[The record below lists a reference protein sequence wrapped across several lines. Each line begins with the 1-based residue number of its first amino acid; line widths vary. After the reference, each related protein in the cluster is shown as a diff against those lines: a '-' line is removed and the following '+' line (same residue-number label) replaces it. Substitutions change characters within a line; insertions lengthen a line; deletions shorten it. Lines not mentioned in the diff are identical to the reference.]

1 MNDDVRNI
9 VLGVVAAGI
18 SAALGWIARTYL
30 WKRKLRR
37 KQAFF
42 GLPDNSESLLVV
54 NRDPATAEP
63 AVHRFDVFALLE
75 LSALI
80 KDCGAHVQVV
90 TQDTAHQG
98 FGERTEFCVGGPG
111 SNRRMVAHMSAMLP
125 GVRVNI
131 DPEPGPDRG
140 AFQIGG
146 ERYRMDPGVTEYV
159 LLARL
164 TVGERRDTRPVFL
177 FCGQRAITN
186 QGRHP
191 LSGPPSRA
199 AGPQVRLPLLRP
211 AAEGRQLAGVRPR
224 CGGTG
229 RGRHQ
234 GRADPA
240 AGSGVARH
248 APGELTS
255 ARIRRNPSGAQLTF
269 SSRRTTRG
277 TGPFRCASSDL
288 RLPPDGT
295 GRCEPPPSRAGPS
308 RRWRPRS

>member
-18 SAALGWIARTYL
+18 SAALGWVARTSV

-37 KQAFF
+37 KQAFL
-42 GLPDNSESLLVV
+42 GLPENSESLLVV
-54 NRDPATAEP
+54 NRDPAATEP

-80 KDCGAHVQVV
+80 KDCGAHVHVV

-111 SNRRMVAHMSAMLP
+111 SNRRMMAHIAAMLP

-146 ERYRMDPGVTEYV
+146 ERYRMDPGITEYA

-164 TVGERRDTRPVFL
+164 TAGDRREARPVFL

-186 QGRHP
+186 QAATRYLARKHG
-191 LSGPPSRA
+191 SGSFVLLLKVINSQAYGPDVVELVGDVTRA
-199 AGPQVRLPLLRP
+199 AQSPLPESP
-211 AAEGRQLAGVRPR
+211 A
-224 CGGTG
+224 
-229 RGRHQ
+229 
-234 GRADPA
+234 
-240 AGSGVARH
+240 
-248 APGELTS
+248 
-255 ARIRRNPSGAQLTF
+255 
-269 SSRRTTRG
+269 
-277 TGPFRCASSDL
+277 
-288 RLPPDGT
+288 
-295 GRCEPPPSRAGPS
+295 
-308 RRWRPRS
+308 PRSSHRAS